1 MKKYK
6 ITAVIADETSQWEE
20 SFFTREKTQAIEV
33 AANFV
38 NKIVSVFNSSLRP
51 NETPRRL
58 IRIISIDEIVF
69 NS

>member
-20 SFFTREKTQAIEV
+20 SFSTLKETQTIEE
-33 AANFV
+33 AENYV
-38 NKIVSVFNSSLRP
+38 NEIVSVFNSSLRP

-58 IRIISIDEIVF
+58 IRIISIGKIVI